1 MTLENKQIKE
11 LITSKWDE
19 SSATYDTQHGHKVK
33 SLEEADAWKTMFKK
47 IIPEG
52 KLNVLDVG
60 CGTGELSILFAE
72 MGHNVTG
79 LDLSEKMMEK
89 GRLKSISQGLS
100 IKFLKGDAENPPFD
114 EKSFDVV
121 ITRHL
126 LWTLPNPETAVKN
139 WNRVL
144 RDGGYA
150 IIIDGIWDDGSLNTR
165 VRRFISSL
173 GILIFEQV
181 NPWKENYSKE
191 LTASLPNAS
200 GTSLKE
206 SRQYL
211 KDAGF
216 SKIDSFDISHI
227 RKIQKQY
234 MSFWK
239 RIGYNYDYYMLYGK
253 K

>member
-1 MTLENKQIKE
+1 M
-11 LITSKWDE
+11 
-19 SSATYDTQHGHKVK
+19 
-33 SLEEADAWKTMFKK
+33 
-47 IIPEG
+47 
-52 KLNVLDVG
+52 
-60 CGTGELSILFAE
+60 
-72 MGHNVTG
+72 
-79 LDLSEKMMEK
+79 
-89 GRLKSISQGLS
+89 
-100 IKFLKGDAENPPFD
+100 
-114 EKSFDVV
+114 V

-126 LWTLPNPETAVKN
+126 LWTLPNPKTAIKN

-173 GILIFEQV
+173 GILIFEQA
-181 NPWKENYSKE
+181 NPWEGHYSKE

-211 KDAGF
+211 KNAGF
-216 SKIDSFDISHI
+216 SKIDAYDISHI